1 MNYILGILSPA
12 AIFIACVYEFMARRM
27 VKDPRHDKKLLE
39 KRQKT
44 ADIALAAAWLL
55 LGAAYLV
62 GNSSGNAAFEAMMT
76 WALLAL
82 LVLDVVYLYLRRS
95 RPRPAG
101 KKKHFWEI

>member
-62 GNSSGNAAFEAMMT
+62 GSSSGNAAFEAMMT

>member
-44 ADIALAAAWLL
+44 ADIALVAAWLL
-55 LGAAYLV
+55 LAVACLIGGDARFD
-62 GNSSGNAAFEAMMT
+62 SMMT
-76 WALLAL
+76 WWVFPAL

-101 KKKHFWEI
+101 KKKYFWEI

>member
-1 MNYILGILSPA
+1 MSYILGILSPA

-27 VKDPRHDKKLLE
+27 VKNPRHDKALLE
-39 KRQKT
+39 KRQKI

-62 GNSSGNAAFEAMMT
+62 GAGDTAFESMIT
-76 WALLAL
+76 WVLLAL
-82 LVLDVVYLYLRRS
+82 LVLDVVYLFLRRS

-101 KKKHFWEI
+101 KKKRFWEI